1 MLYLECKMGA
11 AGDMLNAALVSLVDR
26 KRFVDKMN
34 SLKLPGTVVELKN
47 EYRNGIYGNLIKVVI
62 DGEEEESEDVS
73 DKTEE
78 NHADSHEH
86 HSHHH
91 HEHNSIEDIEKFI
104 LDLDLS
110 DKVKRDAVSVYRL
123 IADAEASAHGKP
135 VEDIHFHEVG
145 TMDAIADVLGVCILM
160 EMINPDKVMASPIN
174 VGSGMVRCA
183 HGILPVPAPATQH
196 LLEGIP
202 MYTDESVKAELCTP
216 TGAALL
222 RYFVDEFG
230 SMPPSIVKKA
240 GYGFGKKEFE
250 KLNAVRAFLCE
261 NEGFGDRVVEL
272 RCNIDDMTPEDIGY
286 AINIFLEGG
295 AYDAFT
301 SAIYMKK
308 NRPATMLSVICNEAM
323 RDKIVALIFKH
334 TTTIGIRQNLCDRY
348 VLERTKEVA
357 DTPYGE
363 VRIKRSSGYGVDRV
377 KIEYNDLARIA
388 DERDESIPHIKD
400 IIYKSLE

>member
-47 EYRNGIYGNLIKVVI
+47 EYRNGIYGNLIKVVY

-91 HEHNSIEDIEKFI
+91 HEHNSIEDIEEFI

-261 NEGFGDRVVEL
+261 NEGFGDREVEL
-272 RCNIDDMTPEDIGY
+272 R
-286 AINIFLEGG
+286 
-295 AYDAFT
+295 
-301 SAIYMKK
+301 
-308 NRPATMLSVICNEAM
+308 
-323 RDKIVALIFKH
+323 
-334 TTTIGIRQNLCDRY
+334 
-348 VLERTKEVA
+348 
-357 DTPYGE
+357 
-363 VRIKRSSGYGVDRV
+363 
-377 KIEYNDLARIA
+377 
-388 DERDESIPHIKD
+388 
-400 IIYKSLE
+400 